1 MKFIKILLKMEKIKV
16 QTSQNVA
23 IEYSLANA
31 GERLIANLF
40 DYLVIGAYYLIFFL
54 VVQLLDLPVGRG
66 FWAIISLLPML
77 YQLLSEIFLQGQSF
91 GMRIRKIKV
100 IRLDGKELTIGN
112 CVLRWILRPI
122 DILICGGGIAVV
134 SISITDKGQR
144 LGDIAAGTTV
154 VKMKTDLGL
163 KEVILDLNDSSYIPV
178 YPQVASLS
186 DADMEVIKESILVL
200 EKTKNIRT
208 AFTTSKKLE
217 SILNVK
223 SVTPYDPIK
232 FLKTLVKDYNH
243 LTGIVV

>member
-1 MKFIKILLKMEKIKV
+1 
-16 QTSQNVA
+16 VA
-23 IEYSLANA
+23 S
-31 GERLIANLF
+31 LF
-40 DYLVIGAYYLIFFL
+40 DLSIGRA
-54 VVQLLDLPVGRG
+54 

-91 GMRIRKIKV
+91 GMRMRKIKV

-112 CVLRWILRPI
+112 CLLRWVLRPI
-122 DILICGGGIAVV
+122 DILISGGGVAVV

-154 VKMKTDLGL
+154 VKAKNDLGL
-163 KEVILDLNDSSYIPV
+163 KDVILDLNDSNYTPV
-178 YPQVASLS
+178 YPQVTSLS

-200 EKTKNIRT
+200 EKTKNLRT
-208 AFTTSKKLE
+208 AFATSKKLE
-217 SILNVK
+217 NILNVK

-243 LTGIVV
+243 LTGMVV